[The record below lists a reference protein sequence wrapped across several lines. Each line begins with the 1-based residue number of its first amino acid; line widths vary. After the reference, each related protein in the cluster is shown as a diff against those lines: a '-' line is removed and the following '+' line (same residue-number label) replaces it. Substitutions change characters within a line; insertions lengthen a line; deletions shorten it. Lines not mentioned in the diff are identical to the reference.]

1 MIKYTAWWFSATLSL
16 CVMELLAT
24 EYKLYMDIW
33 RFHDEAM
40 KWKRLLHYWPFVR
53 GIHHGPHKKFQECGA
68 LVFFMLSRSICSTN
82 CRVAVIW
89 DAKMLIQRA
98 CNAFTVCSMFGSNP
112 VVPTYCELDPQKQI
126 PSKFESKYNNFIHKN
141 VWELSS
147 PKCRPCFSLRSG
159 ARHIRLST
167 GQSMV
172 QLMVCRLRDAKP
184 LSEIRL
190 VYC

>member
-1 MIKYTAWWFSATLSL
+1 MMRPWNENASCTTDPLWGQSTMDPTRSSRNAEPWCFL
-16 CVMELLAT
+16 CCLGQSVQQTVEL
-24 EYKLYMDIW
+24 
-33 RFHDEAM
+33 
-40 KWKRLLHYWPFVR
+40 P
-53 GIHHGPHKKFQECGA
+53 
-68 LVFFMLSRSICSTN
+68 
-82 CRVAVIW
+82 VIW

-98 CNAFTVCSMFGSNP
+98 CNAFTVCSLFGSNP

-159 ARHIRLST
+159 DGHIRLST

-172 QLMVCRLRDAKP
+172 QLIVCRLRDAKP